1 MIKTEGRDLLSAF
14 FYFEL
19 DSVMGLADL
28 HRHLDGSLRLSTLR
42 DLASSHNPA
51 LVIPKDIYFHK
62 GMGLDQAL
70 ACFAVTLSVLQDPK
84 SVTRVTAE
92 ICEDAEAEG
101 VDCLEIR
108 FAPQLHK
115 GASLETIV
123 DAALEGLDEKSTI
136 ILCALYGDPPELVD
150 RLVEIAI
157 PRRRVVALDL
167 AGGPVPGH
175 SWSMR
180 DYSNAF
186 QRARDHGLGRT
197 VHAGEGRAPE
207 EIAVAINELH
217 ALRIGHGTTLLD
229 DFSVTDLILQ
239 KDIVIEACPSSNV
252 HTGVISEVSA
262 HPLKRWLELGVKVCV
277 NTDNTLFSQIDAPTE
292 LELTRSIPGM
302 TNDDLA
308 QLVENGHNGRFRR

>member
-1 MIKTEGRDLLSAF
+1 
-14 FYFEL
+14 
-19 DSVMGLADL
+19 MGLPDL

-42 DLASSHNPA
+42 DLARSQTPGII
-51 LVIPKDIYFHK
+51 LPEDIYFHK

-70 ACFAVTLSVLQDPK
+70 ACFAVTLSVLQNPE
-84 SVTRVTAE
+84 SLTRVAAE
-92 ICEDAEAEG
+92 ICEDAQREG
-101 VDCLEIR
+101 VDALEIR

-115 GASLETIV
+115 GAALETIV
-123 DAALEGLDEKSTI
+123 DAALEGLDGASSL

-150 RLVEIAI
+150 RLVDIAI
-157 PRRRVVALDL
+157 PRPRVVALDL

-175 SWSMR
+175 SWSMK
-180 DYSNAF
+180 DYSAAF
-186 QRARDHGLGRT
+186 RRARDHGIGRT

-229 DFSVTDLILQ
+229 DAAVTDLILE

-252 HTGVISEVSA
+252 HTGVIPEISA
-262 HPLKRWLELGVKVCV
+262 HPLKKWLELGVRVCV

-292 LELTRSIPGM
+292 LELTRSIPGV
-302 TNDDLA
+302 TNDDL
-308 QLVENGHNGRFRR
+308 QKLVENGHSGRFHR